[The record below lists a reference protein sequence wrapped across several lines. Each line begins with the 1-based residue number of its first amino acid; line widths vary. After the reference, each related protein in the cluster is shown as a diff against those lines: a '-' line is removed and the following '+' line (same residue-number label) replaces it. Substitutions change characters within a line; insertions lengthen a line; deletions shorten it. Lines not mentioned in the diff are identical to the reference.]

1 MAKCFAIRW
10 EENFSGNNKLFRVSF
25 GYCWCCCRRVRRLM
39 QCRLN
44 MKCMPS
50 FANSLTFVFFCQIP
64 EFVRC
69 VLVCAFFLSP
79 SSLHHVNFDIKKHIH
94 WHWAQRHAHDIWYG
108 CKISRNYSFRSARQ
122 KNEKKTH
129 ANICEVHSELHGSLG
144 CRIVWG
150 ASLTESPHRWGNFR
164 NERIKCVLDFSEC
177 LYWHSCASSIQQ
189 FAHSIRIHTL
199 HFEDGFSTSTARC
212 LHNVY
217 QTCSTSTQRLLNL
230 IVEMSMPLPKCSCC
244 REMRS
249 SVAKLDDKF
258 KIIHGKC
265 FCQRSG
271 GFVTGFGEFWI

>member
-108 CKISRNYSFRSARQ
+108 CKISRNYSFRSAQQ
-122 KNEKKTH
+122 KNEKKNTRKYMRSAFRITRQLGLSNSLRCESHRITASMGKFSKWKNKVRAWLSGMFVLAFLCEFNSTIRTLNPHTH
-129 ANICEVHSELHGSLG
+129 IAF
-144 CRIVWG
+144 R
-150 ASLTESPHRWGNFR
+150 RW
-164 NERIKCVLDFSEC
+164 IL
-177 LYWHSCASSIQQ
+177 
-189 FAHSIRIHTL
+189 
-199 HFEDGFSTSTARC
+199 
-212 LHNVY
+212 NVY
-217 QTCSTSTQRLLNL
+217 CSVSAQRLPNLLNVYPTL
-230 IVEMSMPLPKCSCC
+230 AQSYCGNVDAFAKMFMLPRNAFEC
-244 REMRS
+244 R
-249 SVAKLDDKF
+249 
-258 KIIHGKC
+258 KIG
-265 FCQRSG
+265 R
-271 GFVTGFGEFWI
+271 